1 MLGSLQECCLL
12 AMALG
17 LIKGSLPPNSLM
29 PSMASFIHPAMTS
42 SQPALS
48 WHALQV
54 AQSPE
59 LTWLCLSS
67 AATLMSAP
75 VTVQAHNHTTSHGS
89 PCRRANVLAL

>member
-1 MLGSLQECCLL
+1 MLVTLQGCCLL

-17 LIKGSLPPNSLM
+17 LVQGSLPPNSLM
-29 PSMASFIHPAMTS
+29 PGMASFIHPAMTS

-59 LTWLCLSS
+59 LAWLCLSF
-67 AATLMSAP
+67 AATLMNAP
-75 VTVQAHNHTTSHGS
+75 VTAQARNHTTSHGS
-89 PCRRANVLAL
+89 PCRRANVLPL